1 MNASTTRAFPLSE
14 RTRQTPAS
22 VQRDICRC
30 LRCGGFLVDERCMDI
45 GESLGGYWFMAM
57 RCVQCGDII
66 DEVILRNRYAQ
77 MAATTQEE
85 VVRAA

>member
-1 MNASTTRAFPLSE
+1 MNATTINLPVTG
-14 RTRQTPAS
+14 RTRHTS
-22 VQRDICRC
+22 VVVQHESCRC
-30 LRCGGFLVDERCMDI
+30 IRCGGFLVDERCMDI

-66 DEVILRNRYAQ
+66 DEVILRNRYANL
-77 MAATTQEE
+77 AAVQTE

>member
-1 MNASTTRAFPLSE
+1 MNAATISVPLTKRKSP
-14 RTRQTPAS
+14 TPVS
-22 VQRDICRC
+22 SNDCELC
-30 LRCGGFLVDERCMDI
+30 CTRCGGLLVEERCMDI

-77 MAATTQEE
+77 VASAEAI
-85 VVRAA
+85 VRAA

>member
-1 MNASTTRAFPLSE
+1 MNATTITLPLAG
-14 RTRQTPAS
+14 RTRHITAA
-22 VQRDICRC
+22 VQRESCRC
-30 LRCGGFLVDERCMDI
+30 IRCGGFLVDERCMDI

-66 DEVILRNRYAQ
+66 DEVILRNRYANLV
-77 MAATTQEE
+77 ATQAQ

>member
-1 MNASTTRAFPLSE
+1 MNATISIPRARRNRPVSG
-14 RTRQTPAS
+14 S
-22 VQRDICRC
+22 VHCESPFC
-30 LRCGGFLVDERCMDI
+30 TRCGGLLVDERCMDI

-66 DEVILRNRYAQ
+66 DEVILQNRYAPAVTAQ
-77 MAATTQEE
+77 E

>member
-1 MNASTTRAFPLSE
+1 MNATTINLPVTG
-14 RTRQTPAS
+14 RTRHTTAA
-22 VQRDICRC
+22 VQRESCRC
-30 LRCGGFLVDERCMDI
+30 TRCGGFLVDERCMDI

-66 DEVILRNRYAQ
+66 DEVILRNRYANL
-77 MAATTQEE
+77 ATVQTE

>member
-1 MNASTTRAFPLSE
+1 MNATTITLPLTG
-14 RTRQTPAS
+14 RTRKTPSA
-22 VQRDICRC
+22 VQPESCRC

-77 MAATTQEE
+77 LATTHGEA
-85 VVRAA
+85 VRAA

>member
-1 MNASTTRAFPLSE
+1 MHATTKALPLTGRNRQSTVP
-14 RTRQTPAS
+14 
-22 VQRDICRC
+22 VQSDTCRC

-66 DEVILRNRYAQ
+66 DEVILRNRSAQ
-77 MAATTQEE
+77 LATTTQHE

>member
-1 MNASTTRAFPLSE
+1 MNATTRTLPLAGKM
-14 RTRQTPAS
+14 RQTPAPL
-22 VQRDICRC
+22 RHETCRC

-77 MAATTQEE
+77 LATTTQSE